1 MIFRKNSNIYPRR
14 VSLCV
19 AVDRPAE
26 ARKESEA
33 EEDEDRDEESLPD
46 QRNVIKLRGGRSHC
60 TVLLNK

>member
-1 MIFRKNSNIYPRR
+1 M
-14 VSLCV
+14 

-60 TVLLNK
+60 TTE